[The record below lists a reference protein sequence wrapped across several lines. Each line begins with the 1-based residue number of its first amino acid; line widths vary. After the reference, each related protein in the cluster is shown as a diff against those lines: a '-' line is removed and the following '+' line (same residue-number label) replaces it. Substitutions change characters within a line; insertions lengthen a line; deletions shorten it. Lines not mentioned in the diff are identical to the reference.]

1 MEQHIGRIRAVIT
14 QFAQEETGN
23 KLSVF
28 AMMAL
33 SGLIEQELTAI
44 KSLWEAAQQGERT
57 SGKDT
62 EEVTD
67 QAADTK
73 AETSAQ

>member
-33 SGLIEQELTAI
+33 SGLIEQELTAM
-44 KSLWEAAQQGERT
+44 KNLWEAAQQGERG
-57 SGKDT
+57 SGKGT

-67 QAADTK
+67 QAADIRE
-73 AETSAQ
+73 ETPAK